1 MNNIRPITNKGGI
14 MADYVLN
21 QKLSDLKL
29 GNFLIKI
36 TNIGDKRQS
45 KYCSYEYYVT
55 VKFQITDL
63 NNPKNTHGVIAPGFG
78 PKPIELNSDREQSFM
93 FFNWDNFD
101 DRLIEYL
108 SLYMKWINQEGYY
121 KKEAV

>member
-1 MNNIRPITNKGGI
+1 MNNIRPTINKGGI

-29 GNFLIKI
+29 GNYLIKI

-55 VKFQITDL
+55 VTFQITDL
-63 NNPKNTHGVIAPGFG
+63 NNPKKTHGVIVPGFG
-78 PKPIELNSDREQSFM
+78 PKPIELNTNKEKSLM
-93 FFNWDNFD
+93 FFNWQDFD
-101 DRLIEYL
+101 ETLFSVL
-108 SLYMKWINQEGYY
+108 KVYMKWINHEGYY
-121 KKEAV
+121 KKEVV